1 MSKSVFVDTSGWLA
15 AVSDRERHHAEA
27 ATVYDELVQRRARLV
42 TTNLVVAEMHILTVR
57 AQNAAAGCALLDAI
71 YADPLYT
78 VVTVTRELES
88 DATDRWLRR
97 YQDQS
102 LSLADAVSF
111 EVMRRERIDEALALD
126 HHFEVAGYKL
136 LPTARS
142 AITRTSS
149 PHQRKRG
156 RPKTR

>member
-1 MSKSVFVDTSGWLA
+1 VSKSVFVDTSGWLA
-15 AVSDRERHHAEA
+15 AVSARERRHAEA
-27 ATVYDELVQRRARLV
+27 ATVYDELVEKRARLV

-57 AQNAAAGCALLDAI
+57 AQDAAAGCALLDAI

-97 YQDQS
+97 YDDQRF
-102 LSLADAVSF
+102 SLADAVSF
-111 EVMRRERIDEALALD
+111 EVMRRERVDEALSLD
-126 HHFEVAGYKL
+126 HHFEIAGYKL
-136 LPTARS
+136 LPAPIS
-142 AITRTSS
+142 SPRTSS
-149 PHQRKRG
+149 QPRPQRG